1 MTPEPLCMVGALMTP
16 STVVVPGSVTKACVD
31 CGRGVAIAPTG
42 QARVAQAEPGQD
54 VRFYCMP
61 CGLAMMARDPD
72 PTVEPVTQA
81 QVNEMVNFL
90 RRN

>member
-1 MTPEPLCMVGALMTP
+1 
-16 STVVVPGSVTKACVD
+16 
-31 CGRGVAIAPTG
+31 
-42 QARVAQAEPGQD
+42 
-54 VRFYCMP
+54 MP